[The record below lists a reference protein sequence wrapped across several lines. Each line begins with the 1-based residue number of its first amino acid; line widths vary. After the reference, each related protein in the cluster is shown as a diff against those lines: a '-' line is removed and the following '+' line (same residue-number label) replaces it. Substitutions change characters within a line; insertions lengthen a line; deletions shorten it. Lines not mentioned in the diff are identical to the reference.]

1 MKLVLIFIFV
11 FFTLAANSQED
22 YILQLNDTTLN
33 VALDKPYHLVV
44 KGKKIAF
51 RLIQKD
57 TLTYS
62 NNLYSFFYPKGFKIS
77 NVSVDEGIE
86 QISLLTAE
94 GSGLLIQNY
103 ESMNPSTLNEF
114 MLNEVTKESISYGFE
129 EKRTSYKKILR
140 SGQELVVTKAVLR
153 YKDEVNIYEIASIG
167 RKDSGLMIVTMRMDE
182 VEGSQGQ
189 KIIDMMW
196 KSLQL
201 KW

>member
-1 MKLVLIFIFV
+1 MKLVLIFISV
-11 FFTLAANSQED
+11 FFTLVANSQED
-22 YILQLNDTTLN
+22 YVLQLNDTTLN
-33 VALDKPYHLVV
+33 VALDKPYNLVV
-44 KGKKIAF
+44 KGKKIGF

-62 NNLYSFFYPKGFKIS
+62 NNLYSFLYPKGFKIS
-77 NVSVDEGIE
+77 NASVDEGIE

-103 ESMNPSTLNEF
+103 QSMNPSTLNEF

-129 EKRTSYKKILR
+129 EKRTSYKKVLR

-167 RKDSGLMIVTMRMDE
+167 KKDSGLMIVTMRMDE
-182 VEGSQGQ
+182 EEGSQGQ